1 MVTLADLFD
10 PALLSLM
17 VREGYVRVQQHPSAP
32 LVIHNYTEKAQY
44 ESVWNEVTLTCRGL
58 ISAPDGTIVAR
69 PYPKFFN
76 HGQPGAPEL
85 GLAARARDGREGLVV
100 WFPETDVRVKLK
112 YEEYVRLHRIVTGL
126 SARTVWER
134 IDELDALVESLPDEF
149 HGWVKAVAAEL
160 HAEVDEQLAAIEDAY
175 LSIVDGLPED
185 WSRKDFALVAG
196 RHPLRAGLFMRLD
209 GKDCRTA
216 LWQRIRPAGDWT
228 PSGRVMSEDTA

>member
-85 GLAARARDGREGLVV
+85 GLDAR
-100 WFPETDVRVKLK
+100 VRVTDKADGSLG
-112 YEEYVRLHRIVTGL
+112 VVHFDGTGY
-126 SARTVWER
+126 
-134 IDELDALVESLPDEF
+134 
-149 HGWVKAVAAEL
+149 AVATRGSFASEQAL
-160 HAEVDEQLAAIEDAY
+160 HA
-175 LSIVDGLPED
+175 
-185 WSRKDFALVAG
+185 
-196 RHPLRAGLFMRLD
+196 
-209 GKDCRTA
+209 TA
-216 LWQRIRPAGDWT
+216 LLRDRYAGWT
-228 PSGRVMSEDTA
+228 PRPG